1 MKKIAAFALVT
12 PLALTLLVP
21 SLANAG
27 TQTEKTQA
35 QKMSEKAAKSY
46 NKELKKTQKRQDKA
60 QRKQMKDWKK
70 AHQTR
75 TTVSYK

>member
-1 MKKIAAFALVT
+1 M

-21 SLANAG
+21 SIAHAR
-27 TQTEKTQA
+27 TRTEQTQA

-60 QRKQMKDWKK
+60 QKKQMKEWKK
-70 AHQTR
+70 THQTT